1 MLTSVYVCAAVVFLA
16 SPLTCAD
23 EVHDKLTVAIEKHQ
37 ERRDAAAAALV
48 AVYQERITELTS
60 KGDTTLASEYLN
72 DMEEFKSRRALLGRP
87 DLAIHFKTYGKAV
100 KEAGDELNEAYSEA
114 MQARLKAGMSDEFS
128 ILQQELADAR
138 LPGPLTSFSLPGTR
152 ASLAHGSFVLH
163 AMEARVTA
171 TQLNATYEKVN
182 GLAGANWT
190 SFRSVNFPDFYLGHG
205 GFRMRLLEFKT
216 NGEINQNAT
225 FAVRV
230 GLAGK
235 SKGYSYESYNYPG
248 RFIRVRDNGEVWLDQ
263 LENNPKFAAQ
273 ATFRERPPL
282 FRLW

>member
-1 MLTSVYVCAAVVFLA
+1 MRMLTSVYVCAAVVFLA

-114 MQARLKAGMSDEFS
+114 MRTVYRSHREDPLVELLFAESLMN
-128 ILQQELADAR
+128 LQ
-138 LPGPLTSFSLPGTR
+138 PWKTSRFYRSPSCSG
-152 ASLAHGSFVLH
+152 
-163 AMEARVTA
+163 
-171 TQLNATYEKVN
+171 
-182 GLAGANWT
+182 GAIRKCQNW
-190 SFRSVNFPDFYLGHG
+190 P
-205 GFRMRLLEFKT
+205 
-216 NGEINQNAT
+216 A
-225 FAVRV
+225 
-230 GLAGK
+230 
-235 SKGYSYESYNYPG
+235 
-248 RFIRVRDNGEVWLDQ
+248 
-263 LENNPKFAAQ
+263 NPALC
-273 ATFRERPPL
+273 RR
-282 FRLW
+282 RISR